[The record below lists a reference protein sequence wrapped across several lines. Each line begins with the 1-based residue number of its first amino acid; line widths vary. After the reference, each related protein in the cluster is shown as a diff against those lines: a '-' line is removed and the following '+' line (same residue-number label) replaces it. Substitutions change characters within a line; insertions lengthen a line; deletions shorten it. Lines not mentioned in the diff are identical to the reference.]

1 MGKEFN
7 IVPQSVPR
15 VETKHRRIVTQLPH
29 PESLATL
36 EKLRQFEP
44 LSMRGQ
50 PPLVWERAEDFS
62 VFDKYGNR
70 WIDWSSGVLVT
81 NAGHGAPEVKK
92 AIIDQVQSGLIYNY
106 VFPSEERAALAECL
120 AGVAPEG
127 LKKVFLLTTGAEA
140 IECAIKL
147 SRAHG
152 IQAGGKKKI
161 GIVGFERGF
170 HGRTLGSQ
178 QTGGIAGQKSWI
190 INEDPAII
198 NVPFP
203 DGYWQ
208 TNTGFDT
215 FLNAIER
222 RGMKPENIA
231 GVVMESYQGVGPDFA
246 PVQYIRELAEWCKK
260 NNVVLVFDEVQAGF
274 GRTGKFWAFE
284 HYGVTPDLI
293 CCGKGISSSLPLSAV
308 IGRAPIMDQFPPGS
322 MTSTQTGNA
331 VCCAAALASIKKI
344 LADNLTGNA
353 ARLEPILLEGLKKIQ
368 RKHSAVVG
376 HVTARGLVGGLQM
389 VKAGRKEADH
399 DLAHAI
405 IERCFHKGLLMFSP
419 VGAWGQT
426 VKIAPPLTIPR
437 EALEEGLAVL
447 NEAMDEAVAATI
459 NANANGHA
467 IESLDGAA
475 KPRQAAAMSLSK

>member
-1 MGKEFN
+1 MGKEFS
-7 IVPQSVPR
+7 ITPQPQPR
-15 VETKHRRIVTQLPH
+15 VETKYRRIVTPIPH

-36 EKLRQFEP
+36 ETLRRFEP

-50 PPLVWERAEDFS
+50 PPLVWERADDFS

-81 NAGHGAPEVKK
+81 NAGHGAPEIKK
-92 AIIDQVQSGLIYNY
+92 AIIDQVQSGLLYNY
-106 VFPSEERAALAECL
+106 VFPSEERAALVERL
-120 AGVAPEG
+120 ATLAPDG

-152 IQAGGKKKI
+152 IKAGGREKI

-190 INEDPAII
+190 VNEDPAII
-198 NVPFP
+198 NAPFP

-208 TNTGFDT
+208 TDTSFKT
-215 FLNAIER
+215 FLQAIDR
-222 RGMKPENIA
+222 RGLKPQNIA

-246 PVQYIRELAEWCKK
+246 PVLYIRELAEWCKR

-284 HYGVTPDLI
+284 HYGVVPDLI

-308 IGRAPIMDQFPPGS
+308 IGREAVMDQFPPGS

-331 VCCAAALASIKKI
+331 VCCAAALAGINKI
-344 LADNLTGNA
+344 VSENLAGNA
-353 ARLEPILLEGLKKIQ
+353 ARLEPVLLEGLKRIQ
-368 RKHSAVVG
+368 RDHPETVG
-376 HVTARGLVGGLQM
+376 HITARGLVAGLQM
-389 VKAGRKEADH
+389 VKAGRKEANH
-399 DLAHAI
+399 NLAHDI
-405 IERCFHKGLLMFSP
+405 IERCFHKGLLMFAP

-426 VKIAPPLTIPR
+426 VKIAPPLTIPQD
-437 EALEEGLAVL
+437 ALEEGIAVL
-447 NEAMDEAVAATI
+447 SEAVDEAVAAQMP
-459 NANANGHA
+459 
-467 IESLDGAA
+467 L
-475 KPRQAAAMSLSK
+475 PRASASASGVEVLKS